1 MVEKLRWSCIP
12 LDSVAFVGR
21 GRPAIPL
28 DPLSNMVRVSPL
40 AVIKLASC

>member
-12 LDSVAFVGR
+12 RDSVAFVGR

-28 DPLSNMVRVSPL
+28 DPLSNIVSVSPVS
-40 AVIKLASC
+40 VIKLASC